1 MLDLSSAKSIYSNPL
16 LAKQFIKYI
25 SAFELL
31 TVVNEANKKG
41 DLILNNQSII
51 EGILDSNDEGKLL
64 LLASGSKLDESARSD
79 KFLTL
84 YNKGDVFKSALF
96 GNSQYDWYALF
107 IWNSEVLDVIL
118 EDVLKEDSQLKK
130 PFYNNPRMDRK
141 LIASIIKAKDF
152 YGSKHTYDFTK
163 INFYERYTAC
173 SLAIDVDEI
182 RSEDYYGKD
191 SPDDNELYFSRPHD
205 ALLVLVRD
213 LFLNWDDEE
222 SYASGHLTN
231 LIHYADKVDIGLDYD
246 DWLTDQEKSLLKS
259 KFSDFSA
266 RYDQS
271 HIDAFHKLIEFFS
284 NQTSSYKPTDKK
296 SDDINLFWN
305 YSRVCMT
312 ITIIPKLLSSY
323 RLRESIDVFLPIL
336 LKSDNWVI
344 RASGYSFIFRNIDIL
359 NETKNLDNFIDRYKD
374 DLISVI
380 WSMFSSSHIIMVSR
394 INSQAYHKINDLL
407 ESLNLNED
415 MIKFFDDIG
424 QFLYGYQYRDVDSDI
439 LEKKYENLIRYN
451 SNKSVNRYID
461 PSHKLQEGL
470 SYQLG
475 KTVGKLFK

>member
-1 MLDLSSAKSIYSNPL
+1 MLDLSSTKSIHSNPL

-31 TVVNEANKKG
+31 TVIDEANKKG

-51 EGILDSNDEGKLL
+51 DGILDSNDEGKLL
-64 LLASGSKLDESARSD
+64 LLASGSKLDEFARSD

-96 GNSQYDWYALF
+96 GNSQYDWYALS
-107 IWNSEVLDVIL
+107 IWNSEILDTIL

-130 PFYNNPRMDRK
+130 PFYKNPRMDRK

-152 YGSKHTYDFTK
+152 DRSKHTYDFTK

-182 RSEDYYGKD
+182 RSEHYYGKD
-191 SPDDNELYFSRPHD
+191 SPDNNELYFSRPHD

-213 LFLNWDDEE
+213 LFLSWDDEE

-246 DWLTDQEKSLLKS
+246 DWLTEDEQSLLES
-259 KFSDFSA
+259 KYSDFSA
-266 RYDQS
+266 RYDQY
-271 HIDAFHKLIEFFS
+271 HIEAFHKLIEFFN
-284 NQTSSYKPTDKK
+284 NQTSSYKPIDKK
-296 SDDINLFWN
+296 SEEVDLFRN
-305 YSRVCMT
+305 YSRVCIT

-323 RLRESIDVFLPIL
+323 RLRDSTDVFLPIFL
-336 LKSDNWVI
+336 NSNNWVM
-344 RASGYSFIFRNIDIL
+344 RASGYSFIFQNIDIL
-359 NETKNLDNFIDRYKD
+359 KDTKSLDIFIERYKAV
-374 DLISVI
+374 LISVM
-380 WSMFSSSHIIMVSR
+380 WWMYSSSHLIMVSR
-394 INSQAYHKINDLL
+394 VNREAYHKINDLL
-407 ESLNLNED
+407 DSLNLEED

-424 QFLYGYQYRDVDSDI
+424 QFLYGYQYRDIDNDV
-439 LEKKYENLIRYN
+439 LEKKYEDHIRYN
-451 SNKSVNRYID
+451 SYKSIIKYID
-461 PSHKLQEGL
+461 LSQKPQEGL
-470 SYQLG
+470 SYKLG

>member
-51 EGILDSNDEGKLL
+51 DGILDSNDEGKLL
-64 LLASGSKLDESARSD
+64 LLASGSKLDEFARSD

-96 GNSQYDWYALF
+96 GNSQYDWYALS
-107 IWNSEVLDVIL
+107 IWNSEVLDAIL

-130 PFYNNPRMDRK
+130 PFYKNPRMDRK

-152 YGSKHTYDFTK
+152 DRSKHTYDFTK

-191 SPDDNELYFSRPHD
+191 SPDNNELYFSKPHD
-205 ALLVLVRD
+205 ALLILVRD
-213 LFLNWDDEE
+213 LFLSWDDEE

-231 LIHYADKVDIGLDYD
+231 LIHYADKVEIELDYY
-246 DWLTDQEKSLLKS
+246 DWLTEDEQSLLDS
-259 KFSDFSA
+259 KYSDFTA

-271 HIDAFHKLIEFFS
+271 HIDAFHKLIEFF
-284 NQTSSYKPTDKK
+284 NKHTSSYKPTDKN
-296 SDDINLFWN
+296 SEEITLFRN

-323 RLRESIDVFLPIL
+323 RLRDSTDVFLPIIL
-336 LKSDNWVI
+336 NSNNWVI
-344 RASGYSFIFRNIDIL
+344 RASGYSFIFQNIDIL
-359 NETKNLDNFIDRYKD
+359 NDTKNLDNFIDRYKT
-374 DLISVI
+374 DLMPVM
-380 WSMFSSSHIIMVSR
+380 WSMFSSSHLILVNR
-394 INSQAYHKINDLL
+394 VNREAYHKINDLL
-407 ESLNLNED
+407 DSLNLDED
-415 MIKFFDDIG
+415 MIKFFDDIS

-439 LEKKYENLIRYN
+439 LEKKYENKIRYN
-451 SNKSVNRYID
+451 SYKSIGKYID